1 MEQYKSAKAFIEA
14 AHKEERASFEKEREE
29 LLISLGLFDEEKTSR
44 EYSDDRVYPFVNWD
58 NETGKYYYDKK
69 VPLAV
74 TDEEYLEIKRIAK
87 TKEVEEEIYI
97 NNSAERTLNGFNI
110 AMLIICLVG
119 AFFLFIMSCNAYRGE
134 GIYIAGAIVLVLLG
148 LYNWAIMK
156 VFINISNNLHQINK
170 KQK

>member
-1 MEQYKSAKAFIEA
+1 MEQYKSAKDFIEA
-14 AHKEERASFEKEREE
+14 AHKEERASFEKERDE

-87 TKEVEEEIYI
+87 TKEGEEEIYI

-134 GIYIAGAIVLVLLG
+134 GTYIAGAIVLVLLG